1 MLITE
6 LLFEAGKRLAKQGIE
21 VSRVNKQDFLTAKAA
36 LDPILKKAGIVGGW
50 TAGGAGSFDPEHP
63 YGGGGRVDSGDID
76 IMVDPQNL
84 LQRFP
89 KDIEEYAQEYNQTA
103 AKPIGAKALANALAD
118 PDKRAKLQLTASKW
132 ALATYMS
139 NNGFHTDPGTLTVEY
154 GAGGKTFS
162 VDLLLRPKDAWE
174 LHTHDFAT
182 DTTMRGGDLW
192 TQMYPVLA
200 KLASQKT
207 FTDPKTGEEK
217 GNIQFSPDRGLVD
230 RDTNKVIA
238 INKDDIAKVL
248 LGPNATA
255 RDLASMSGIRNALA
269 KQPQKLSQLPQQ
281 QTQ

>member
-1 MLITE
+1 MKILE
-6 LLFEAGKRLAKQGIE
+6 LLSEAGKRLASQGIE

-36 LDPILKKAGIVGGW
+36 LDPVLKKAGIVGGW

-63 YGGGGRVDSGDID
+63 YGGGGREDSGDID
-76 IMVDPQNL
+76 IMIDPKNL
-84 LQRFP
+84 VQRFP
-89 KDIEEYAQEYNQTA
+89 PDVEAYNA
-103 AKPIGAKALANALAD
+103 ASKKPIGPKAMATAMSDPAK
-118 PDKRAKLQLTASKW
+118 KAKIELSASKW

-139 NNGFHTDPGTLTVEY
+139 ENGFPTDPGTLTVEY

-162 VDLLLRPKDAWE
+162 VDLLIRPKDAWE

-207 FTDPKTGEEK
+207 FIDPKTGEEK

-230 RDTNKVIA
+230 RDTDKVIA
-238 INKDDIAKVL
+238 IKKDDIAKIL
-248 LGPNATA
+248 LGPEATA

-269 KQPQKLSQLPQQ
+269 KQPQKLSQLPQAQ
-281 QTQ
+281 AQ

>member
-1 MLITE
+1 MRIQE
-6 LLFEAGKRLAKQGIE
+6 LFEAGKRLAAQGLE
-21 VSRVNKQDFLTAKAA
+21 VSRVNKQDFLTAKSA
-36 LDPILKKAGIVGGW
+36 LDPLLKKAGIVGGW

-63 YGGGGRVDSGDID
+63 YGGGGREDSGDID
-76 IMVDPQNL
+76 IMVDPNNL
-84 LQRFP
+84 VKSFP
-89 KDIEEYAQEYNQTA
+89 PDIDAYNA
-103 AKPIGAKALANALAD
+103 ASKKPLGPKAMASAIAD
-118 PDKRAKLQLTASKW
+118 PAKKNKLELSASKW
-132 ALATYMS
+132 ALASYMTQ
-139 NNGFHTDPGTLTVEY
+139 NGFNTDPGTLTVEY

-174 LHTHDFAT
+174 LHTHDFST

-207 FTDPKTGEEK
+207 FVDPKTGEEK
-217 GNIQFSPDRGLVD
+217 GNLQFSPDRGIVD

-248 LGPNATA
+248 LGPQATA
-255 RDLASMSGIRNALA
+255 RDLASMTGIRNALA